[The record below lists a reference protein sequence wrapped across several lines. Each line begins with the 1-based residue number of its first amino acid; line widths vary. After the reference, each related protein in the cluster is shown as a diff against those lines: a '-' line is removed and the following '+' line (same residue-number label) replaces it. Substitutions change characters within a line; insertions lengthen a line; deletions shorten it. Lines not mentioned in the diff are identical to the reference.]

1 MGIIPERKWFV
12 VGCLLFLGSQVCL
25 GRSLTEADCLP
36 ARSKQRLQEHL
47 EIRDVA
53 KIVLTVKC
61 AASWVSETSWD
72 VELSVHV
79 FS

>member
-1 MGIIPERKWFV
+1 MLWDVSFSLAHRSV
-12 VGCLLFLGSQVCL
+12 LV
-25 GRSLTEADCLP
+25 RSLTEADCLP

-53 KIVLTVKC
+53 KIMLTVKC